1 MVAKEIMSKKFETVL
16 RGFRAEDVEEFLRDV
31 SLDFS
36 RLQKE
41 NEDLEKKLEVLADKI
56 REYRED
62 EDALKDALLSAQRQ
76 GNALIADSKRK
87 ASEIIEGAQKDADEI
102 IKQAEEGRQDLK
114 EKGEKEIADAEIK
127 AKEIIDDANEK
138 ARLAEEDM
146 NRKIDNQKEILHRI
160 INEIDDFKNRVLGSY
175 KKHVESIE
183 KIEQECTNDFI
194 NDTNREYTE
203 SGRSPFL
210 KDRLKRAGADGD
222 SAEHSHINENA
233 LPILLAEEA
242 ILKEATAD
250 LPEVANAADGEIKI
264 TDNTIKFEIDI
275 NKGYSDATVEIKPE
289 AGADDV
295 QEYPMFKGKNAADTN
310 EIFFDKR
317 KGYGK
322 PKPVRFGNNGDNK

>member
-16 RGFRAEDVEEFLRDV
+16 RGYRSEDVEEFLRDV

-114 EKGEKEIADAEIK
+114 EKGDKEIAAAEVK
-127 AKEIIDDANEK
+127 AKEIIEEANEK
-138 ARLAEEDM
+138 ARRAEEDM
-146 NRKIDNQKEILHRI
+146 NRKTDIQKEVLHRT
-160 INEIDDFKNRVLGSY
+160 INEIDEFRKRVLGSY
-175 KKHVESIE
+175 KKHIE
-183 KIEQECTNDFI
+183 NIERIEQECANDFI
-194 NDTNREYTE
+194 NETRLEYAE
-203 SGRSPFL
+203 SGKSPFL
-210 KDRLKRAGADGD
+210 KDRPRNARVSETVL
-222 SAEHSHINENA
+222 AELPHINENA
-233 LPILLAEEA
+233 LPVLLSEES
-242 ILKEATAD
+242 ILKEATSD

-264 TDNTIKFEIDI
+264 SDSTIKFEIDI
-275 NKGYSDATVEIKPE
+275 NKGYSDATVEINPE
-289 AGADDV
+289 AAAGDI
-295 QEYPMFKGKNAADTN
+295 QEYPMFRGKNADTN

-317 KGYGK
+317 KNFGK
-322 PKPVRFGNNGDNK
+322 SKPLRFGNNADNK